1 MEKIKKM
8 EEKLQKIGILR
19 KIEENKKR
27 RKIGEN

>member
-19 KIEENKKR
+19 KIEENYKR